1 MSGKRILDAV
11 AVLNAARAVAYQH
24 FTIRQSQLEL
34 YARTSSLARGINGA
48 GQSRKDAYNA
58 AHSFSKSANTAA
70 NAQPSSSPG
79 TPNLQTVEGEGEPI
93 KRTEGLEQDHHYD
106 RSQGNSVADSVPEQD
121 LEIQQDKAKRYPLAD
136 GTITLTGGGLEQAAA
151 GAQGLS
157 SEHAMKLQRQS
168 EAQIPSKPAEPPTTE
183 AFSTTLPPGGESSE
197 FGVEQEQD
205 VFYQPP
211 DSTTPVLSALPRFKI
226 PKTEEDVQEGDPH
239 VPQNINADV
248 FYSSRRLSENDIANQ
263 MDAAQEH
270 PSEEM
275 MGDLFHSPRVARL
288 LGINSKNVPGG
299 IGPKG
304 SRTYVTSQ
312 TKFAEGKADT
322 PEASSDGF
330 GAGRGS
336 ESDVESLKRL
346 AANLSM
352 DTGRHQRVSTAHR
365 NPPFAIRADQ
375 LTVREQPSED
385 TAALS
390 AKRLYE
396 MRESRVP
403 SSQLGR
409 LWEFGGLAASMAFGA
424 AGERFNRPSSNLG
437 EQNSFIFSAGNMD
450 RLVAKLSKMRGA
462 ALKLGQMMSF
472 QG

>member
-34 YARTSSLARGINGA
+34 YARTSSLTRGINGA
-48 GQSRKDAYNA
+48 IQARKDAYNA
-58 AHSFSKSANTAA
+58 THSFSKSTNTTA
-70 NAQPSSSPG
+70 NAQPSSSPE
-79 TPNLQTVEGEGEPI
+79 TPNLQTVKEEGQPI

-121 LEIQQDKAKRYPLAD
+121 LEIQQDKAERYPLAD
-136 GTITLTGGGLEQAAA
+136 GTITLTGSGPGQTATR
-151 GAQGLS
+151 AQGLS

-168 EAQIPSKPAEPPTTE
+168 EAQIPSEPAEPPTTK
-183 AFSTTLPPGGESSE
+183 AFNTTLPQVGESSE

-211 DSTTPVLSALPRFKI
+211 DSTAPVLSALPRFKI
-226 PKTEEDVQEGDPH
+226 PQTEEDVQGGDPH

-248 FYSSRRLSENDIANQ
+248 FYSSRRLPQSDIANQ

-275 MGDLFHSPRVARL
+275 MGDLFHSPRVVRL
-288 LGINSKNVPGG
+288 LGINSKKKPGG

-322 PEASSDGF
+322 SEASSDGF
-330 GAGRGS
+330 GTGKGS
-336 ESDVESLKRL
+336 GSDVESLKRL

-352 DTGRHQRVSTAHR
+352 DTRRHQRVGT
-365 NPPFAIRADQ
+365 
-375 LTVREQPSED
+375 
-385 TAALS
+385 ALS
-390 AKRLYE
+390 
-396 MRESRVP
+396 
-403 SSQLGR
+403 
-409 LWEFGGLAASMAFGA
+409 
-424 AGERFNRPSSNLG
+424 
-437 EQNSFIFSAGNMD
+437 
-450 RLVAKLSKMRGA
+450 
-462 ALKLGQMMSF
+462 
-472 QG
+472 

>member
-34 YARTSSLARGINGA
+34 YARTSSLTRGINGA
-48 GQSRKDAYNA
+48 IQARKDAYNA
-58 AHSFSKSANTAA
+58 AHSFSKSTNTAT
-70 NAQPSSSPG
+70 NAQPSSSPE
-79 TPNLQTVEGEGEPI
+79 TPNLQTAEGERQPI

-106 RSQGNSVADSVPEQD
+106 RSQGNSVAD
-121 LEIQQDKAKRYPLAD
+121 
-136 GTITLTGGGLEQAAA
+136 GTITLTRSGLGQAAT
-151 GAQGLS
+151 GTQGLS

-168 EAQIPSKPAEPPTTE
+168 EAQIPSEPAEPPTTK
-183 AFSTTLPPGGESSE
+183 AFNTTLPPVGESSE

-211 DSTTPVLSALPRFKI
+211 DSTAPVLSALPRFKI
-226 PKTEEDVQEGDPH
+226 PKTEEDVQGGDPH

-248 FYSSRRLSENDIANQ
+248 FYSSRRLPQSDIANQ

-288 LGINSKNVPGG
+288 LGINSKNMPGG

-322 PEASSDGF
+322 SEASSDGF
-330 GAGRGS
+330 GTGKGS

-346 AANLSM
+346 AANLSI
-352 DTGRHQRVSTAHR
+352 DTRRHQRVG
-365 NPPFAIRADQ
+365 NC
-375 LTVREQPSED
+375 PS
-385 TAALS
+385 
-390 AKRLYE
+390 
-396 MRESRVP
+396 
-403 SSQLGR
+403 
-409 LWEFGGLAASMAFGA
+409 
-424 AGERFNRPSSNLG
+424 
-437 EQNSFIFSAGNMD
+437 
-450 RLVAKLSKMRGA
+450 
-462 ALKLGQMMSF
+462 
-472 QG
+472 